1 MESRP
6 FIYQNHLY
14 NDEGEIIG
22 ENRFSM
28 KGHESSG
35 TNKLFDLA
43 ALVIGQLDYGYQ
55 LIVDELDSKLH
66 PLLTQHIIKD

>member
-28 KGHESSG
+28 KGRESSG

-43 ALVIGQLDYGYQ
+43 ALVIGQLDFGYP

>member
-1 MESRP
+1 MESRLLYTKI
-6 FIYQNHLY
+6 IYTMMKEKLS
-14 NDEGEIIG
+14 EK
-22 ENRFSM
+22 NRFSM

-43 ALVIGQLDYGYQ
+43 ALVIGQLDFGYP